1 MRESSAPF
9 VPDFGRPG
17 FPVVTLPI
25 AGDAHSPV
33 APKWPQDKKG
43 VSQKRLTPCNYWSR
57 GPDLLPR
64 AEGVKEL
71 AGPKGRETDD
81 LRVMSALHYPHLL
94 TYTCI
99 HHTSILVNLA
109 QLDHFDASLGPVGD
123 QEYDPCLPRRTCRRY
138 AEYSGGAA
146 G

>member
-81 LRVMSALHYPHLL
+81 LRVMSGPKVALRIRI
-94 TYTCI
+94 YTNSFSFTI
-99 HHTSILVNLA
+99 LPTLPIPAILV
-109 QLDHFDASLGPVGD
+109 HFCPPFARGIGTIRTDISRRRVLVNVAS
-123 QEYDPCLPRRTCRRY
+123 
-138 AEYSGGAA
+138 
-146 G
+146 